1 MRFLD
6 KTVIVTGAAS
16 GIGAAATAL
25 FAGEGA
31 TVFASDIDVAGG
43 EKLARETPGDVRF
56 VECDVCDPAAIKALM
71 DHAAQETGGIDTLFN
86 NAGAGGARESI
97 AEIEPEAWD
106 RTMDLLLRSVA
117 MGIRYAIPHMKGR
130 KGASIVNVSSVAAV
144 GPGYSPTTYAVAKAG
159 VLHLT
164 KCAATDLAQFGIRVN
179 AVQPGVDD
187 RDSVATMLG
196 QPTLTG
202 EFNSP
207 EWYYWG
213 RNTNSL
219 AFTRPDP
226 TSQTVVR
233 IRFDKNGTVA
243 AVDKMGME
251 QVAQINP
258 TDEKTPTLGRKRG
271 FFQQLFGNIGTVG
284 GVGAG
289 GAACGCTTLSSITC
303 SRAQSLP
310 SAAGSAP
317 DPSSPT
323 PSRRSL
329 NPSRSSPRST

>member
-71 DHAAQETGGIDTLFN
+71 DHAAQDTGGIDTLFN

-117 MGIRYAIPHMKGR
+117 MGIRYAVPHMKGR

-179 AVQPGVDD
+179 AVQPGFINTNIFT
-187 RDSVATMLG
+187 ATMDIPDAAKEQAKAMIAQMSSNAQPVARGGQSDDIAQAVAFLASEHAGFMTGASMVVDGGITLG
-196 QPTLTG
+196 PRH
-202 EFNSP
+202 SWDP
-207 EWYYWG
+207 EEAG
-213 RNTNSL
+213 
-219 AFTRPDP
+219 AFE
-226 TSQTVVR
+226 
-233 IRFDKNGTVA
+233 A
-243 AVDKMGME
+243 LMALEE
-251 QVAQINP
+251 QVKAAQQN
-258 TDEKTPTLGRKRG
+258 
-271 FFQQLFGNIGTVG
+271 
-284 GVGAG
+284 A
-289 GAACGCTTLSSITC
+289 
-303 SRAQSLP
+303 
-310 SAAGSAP
+310 
-317 DPSSPT
+317 
-323 PSRRSL
+323 
-329 NPSRSSPRST
+329 